1 MDQDKH
7 DRGSDSRADLCHNS
21 AWEEVA
27 RGAAHAGH
35 HHHLDVEERPGD
47 DPGGHHEGP
56 APRHAEDHVRAGERR
71 GQDIRGEQAARHHQR
86 KHDRAPGAGEE
97 EGEEGHQGVGHG
109 AEGDVGLDGGLD
121 GGQRSV
127 REAAHQELHQPQGVD
142 GGLSVGYDLAA
153 KFVFTSLFS

>member
-1 MDQDKH
+1 MHYLIDQDKH
-7 DRGSDSRADLCHNS
+7 DLGSDSRADLCHNS

-27 RGAAHAGH
+27 RGAAHAR
-35 HHHLDVEERPGD
+35 HHHLDVGEVRPGG
-47 DPGGHHEGP
+47 DPGTHLE
-56 APRHAEDHVRAGERR
+56 ED
-71 GQDIRGEQAARHHQR
+71 
-86 KHDRAPGAGEE
+86 
-97 EGEEGHQGVGHG
+97 EEGHQGVGHG
-109 AEGDVGLDGGLD
+109 AEGDVGGAGVGLD